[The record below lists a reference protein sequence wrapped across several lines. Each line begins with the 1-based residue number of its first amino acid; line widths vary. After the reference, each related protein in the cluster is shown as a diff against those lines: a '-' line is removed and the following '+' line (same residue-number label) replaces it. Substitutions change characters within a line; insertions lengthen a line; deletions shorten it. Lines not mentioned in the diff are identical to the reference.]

1 MQPNHGQA
9 SDNAIDVEF
18 GGTDAAKAEAD
29 CNADMNGNSTKQGY
43 YGNVQLIGGL
53 VEGVK

>member
-1 MQPNHGQA
+1 MQPNHGQTV
-9 SDNAIDVEF
+9 DDAIDVEF

-29 CNADMNGNSTKQGY
+29 CNADMNGNSTKPGY